1 LAFFGWN
8 DRQSFWPPPIV
19 LGVCS
24 KREAVRFSGDQTTAS
39 LTMTFQ
45 IERRRVSTT
54 SALWIA
60 LSLVVLSLPNV
71 CWAISQACYNETAA
85 LAANEKIQ
93 IAYEKYAGDGGCD
106 FNSTHE
112 VCSFDYSNSNSSV
125 YEKVC
130 FDAGGVF
137 YTYDYTA
144 ECPADS
150 TDENSTALYVHNWY
164 EPDCL
169 GKSCTTDEA
178 LVIFRSANINCTFNA
193 SYINPNPYP
202 SKPPTPTKSPTK
214 VDVPTPTKVD
224 IPVPT
229 QADVPAPTMA
239 DIPAP
244 TKADIPA
251 PTKAD
256 VPPPTKADV
265 PAPTNE
271 VSGIWSRYSSWW
283 AMTTLSALVAVASVA
298 L

>member
-1 LAFFGWN
+1 MPSDEIGATDGLTRADLASWHFLGGTIDSRFGHHPL
-8 DRQSFWPPPIV
+8 SLVFAA
-19 LGVCS
+19 
-24 KREAVRFSGDQTTAS
+24 RERLFDSRASDFHQTTAS

-85 LAANEKIQ
+85 LVANEKIQ
-93 IAYEKYAGDGGCD
+93 IAYENYTGDGGCD
-106 FNSTHE
+106 FNRTTSIE
-112 VCSFDYSNSNSSV
+112 VCSFDYYNSDSSV

-130 FDAGGVF
+130 FDAGGVY

-193 SYINPNPYP
+193 SFIETTPY
-202 SKPPTPTKSPTK
+202 
-214 VDVPTPTKVD
+214 
-224 IPVPT
+224 
-229 QADVPAPTMA
+229 
-239 DIPAP
+239 
-244 TKADIPA
+244 
-251 PTKAD
+251 
-256 VPPPTKADV
+256 
-265 PAPTNE
+265 E
-271 VSGIWSRYSSWW
+271 VSGSWSRYSSWW